1 MKIPF
6 LKLNEKNANH
16 KKRLLNRFN
25 TILNHGKILN
35 GPEVSEFQDKLARY
49 LKSKYVVGLSS
60 GSSSLYLSLK
70 ALGVGKGD
78 QVITT
83 PFTWIITINA
93 ILETGAIPVFADIK
107 DDFNIDP
114 IEIKKLINSKTK
126 AIVPVHIGGHMCE
139 MSEISKL
146 AKDHN
151 LHIVE
156 DAAQAICGSL
166 NGIKAG
172 KFSSV
177 ASFSLNPMKVLNAY
191 GECGFI
197 STDNLKLKKKIEILR
212 HAGTLPDPKKININN
227 CINSSLNHKIDTI
240 QASFV
245 IENLKNLHN
254 KWLKRDLIAK
264 KYDLEFNGLLQTQ
277 SYHKNEK
284 HGRYLY
290 ISISEDRNRLYNFLK
305 KKGIE
310 CKIFYSPLACDAP
323 IFKSKHKGQVPIS
336 RKLLN
341 KSISLPLH
349 ENLKMREV
357 DYIIKM
363 VKNFFN

>member
-1 MKIPF
+1 MKITF
-6 LKLNEKNANH
+6 LKLNEKNVNH
-16 KKRLLNRFN
+16 KKKLLSRLN

-49 LKSKYVVGLSS
+49 LKAKYVVGLSS

-107 DDFNIDP
+107 NDFNIDP
-114 IEIKKLINSKTK
+114 IKIKKLINSKTK

-139 MSEISKL
+139 MSKISKI
-146 AKDHN
+146 AKEHKLN
-151 LHIVE
+151 IIE

-166 NGIKAG
+166 NGVKAG

-197 STDNLKLKKKIEILR
+197 STDNQKLKKKIEILR
-212 HAGTLPDPKKININN
+212 HAGTEPDLRKININN
-227 CINSSLNHKIDTI
+227 CVNSSLNHKIDTI

-254 KWLKRDLIAK
+254 KWLKRDLIAR
-264 KYDLEFNGLLQTQ
+264 KYDLELSNVLQTQ

-290 ISISEDRNRLYNFLK
+290 ISISEDRNRLYDYLK

-323 IFKSKHKGQVPIS
+323 IFKNKYKDQVPVS
-336 RKLLN
+336 RGLLK

-349 ENLKMREV
+349 ENLKIKEV

-363 VKNFFN
+363 VKNFYN